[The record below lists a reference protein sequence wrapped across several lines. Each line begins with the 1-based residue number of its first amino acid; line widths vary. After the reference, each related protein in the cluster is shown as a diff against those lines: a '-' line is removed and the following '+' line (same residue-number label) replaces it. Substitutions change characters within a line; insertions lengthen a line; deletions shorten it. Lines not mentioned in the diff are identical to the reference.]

1 MSFVEVKEYKTTN
14 TSLDKS
20 ENGEVLAYK
29 IGQQH
34 EYPYIL
40 ISVKGVENKSEF
52 NVFLKES
59 GYIIKTLKGMVG
71 KEGFMSY
78 LKTPMGDLKLGH
90 LMQSDIA
97 LLLNNEI
104 FKDFDICAYLNNN
117 TKIDG
122 NLIYAIV

>member
-40 ISVKGVENKSEF
+40 ISIKGVENKSEF
-52 NVFLKES
+52 NIFLKES

-71 KEGFMSY
+71 KDGFMSY